1 MSQTQPTIP
10 AALRERLG
18 TRYARRV
25 RQSGQLPGVIYGHG
39 TTPTSISVDAK
50 QLTIALRKNQHVV
63 ILAVEGGATETCLV
77 KDLQFGYLGD
87 NLIHA
92 DFTRVALD
100 EVVTVKV
107 HIHWAGEAVAA
118 KKPGCVLMHDQTE
131 LEVRCAVRDI
141 PESIRADL
149 TAIMPGTLLHAK
161 EIPLPAGVTATHPDL
176 IVARVTEIL
185 EQVVAEAAAP
195 GAVTEPEVITAK
207 KPEAEADAAA
217 AKPEGKKA

>member
-1 MSQTQPTIP
+1 MSHTPPTIP

-25 RQSGQLPGVIYGHG
+25 RQTGQLPAVIYGHG
-39 TTPTSISVDAK
+39 TAPTSVSVDAK
-50 QLTIALRKNQHVV
+50 QLTIALKKNQHVV
-63 ILAVEGGATETCLV
+63 VLALEGGTAETCLV

-92 DFTRVALD
+92 DFTRVNLD

-118 KKPGCVLMHDQTE
+118 KKAGCVLMHDQSE
-131 LEVRCAVRDI
+131 LEVRCRVLDI

-149 TAIMPGTLLHAK
+149 TAIMPGTLLHAS
-161 EIPLPAGVTATHPDL
+161 EIPLPAGVTATHPQL
-176 IVARVTEIL
+176 IVARVTEIH
-185 EQVVAEAAAP
+185 EQAAAEAAAP
-195 GAVTEPEVITAK
+195 GATTEPEVITAK
-207 KPEAEADAAA
+207 KPEAEGDA
-217 AKPEGKKA
+217 AKPDGKKA